1 MMNEVDKKRLND
13 YHREV
18 YSKLSPYLNEEEK
31 IWLKEV
37 TKEV

>member
-1 MMNEVDKKRLND
+1 MLTEVDKKRLND

-18 YSKLSPYLNEEEK
+18 YEKLSPYFNEEEK
-31 IWLKEV
+31 AWLKDV